1 MLLKSEEKKEK
12 QRKLKMLAKYNSQ
25 VLTELKNK
33 QLKIEEEKKIKKL
46 KKEGILRKKKWK
58 IK

>member
-25 VLTELKNK
+25 VLTELKNE
-33 QLKIEEEKKIKKL
+33 QLKIEEEKKIKNK
-46 KKEGILRKKKWK
+46 
-58 IK
+58 